1 MYDGLVKLDV
11 DKFEKYE
18 NKIDELKKYIVDQN
32 NSVDNRTKA
41 KARMMYYR
49 RRFEYD
55 QGSMMIFFTKGI
67 KAQYLKKFT
76 GKYYRFALM
85 AKLVLF
91 ELLVVSM

>member
-11 DKFEKYE
+11 NKYERFEK
-18 NKIDELKKYIVDQN
+18 KIEELKKYIVDTS
-32 NSVDNRTKA
+32 NSVENRTQA

-55 QGSMMIFFTKGI
+55 QGSLMIFFTKGI
-67 KAQYLKKFT
+67 KATYLKKFT

-85 AKLVLF
+85 IKLVLF
-91 ELLVVSM
+91 ELFVVSL